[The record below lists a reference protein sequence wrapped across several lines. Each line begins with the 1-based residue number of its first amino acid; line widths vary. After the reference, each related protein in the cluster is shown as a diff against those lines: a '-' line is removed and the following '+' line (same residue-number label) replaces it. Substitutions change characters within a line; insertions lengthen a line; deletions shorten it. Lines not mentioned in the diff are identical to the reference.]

1 MFDKQSIPDCMVV
14 VKTNGNKVTI
24 VEVNELVKLTQSINT
39 SPSARAVEES
49 FQSFLQTN
57 SCVIIFGN
65 VLQYSSSVVSVII
78 ALVNRSCRLLFRFFA
93 IMFFVGH

>member
-49 FQSFLQTN
+49 FSPFFKLLCHHLRECSSILLLSGIRDHC
-57 SCVIIFGN
+57 SCD
-65 VLQYSSSVVSVII
+65 S
-78 ALVNRSCRLLFRFFA
+78 LV
-93 IMFFVGH
+93 

>member
-24 VEVNELVKLTQSINT
+24 VEVNELVKLTQSIST

-65 VLQYSSSVVSVII
+65 VLQYVSEPVASSMFMMRI
-78 ALVNRSCRLLFRFFA
+78 ADLKC
-93 IMFFVGH
+93 H

>member
-49 FQSFLQTN
+49 FSPFFKQTP
-57 SCVIIFGN
+57 V
-65 VLQYSSSVVSVII
+65 SSSSG
-78 ALVNRSCRLLFRFFA
+78 
-93 IMFFVGH
+93 MFFNTPPQWYP

>member
-14 VKTNGNKVTI
+14 VKTNGHKVTI
-24 VEVNELVKLTQSINT
+24 VEVNELVKLTQCINT

-65 VLQYSSSVVSVII
+65 VLQ
-78 ALVNRSCRLLFRFFA
+78 
-93 IMFFVGH
+93 